1 MDSVRYDLALLGLI
15 LMPGALLYWFSIH
28 PFVRFWRGLGA
39 RIAVTLHIVM
49 IAAVGYGMYLLRG
62 RLLAVEYGT
71 NPLLVA
77 ISVPLLIGSFV
88 LRWALGRQMK
98 LRILMGVPELTAEAP
113 SQRLLCE
120 GIYAR
125 IRHPRYLE
133 IFLALVFYALF
144 TNYLVAYA
152 IAAASVPTLLA
163 IIHIEERELRDRFGE
178 EYVRYCARVPRFWP
192 WWPGFTMDRKT
203 AP

>member
-1 MDSVRYDLALLGLI
+1 MDSARYDLALLGLI

-133 IFLALVFYALF
+133 IFLALLFYALF
-144 TNYLVAYA
+144 TNYLAAYA

-163 IIHIEERELRDRFGE
+163 IVHIEERELRDRFGE

-192 WWPGFTMDRKT
+192 W
-203 AP
+203 

>member
-62 RLLAVEYGT
+62 RLLGVEYGT

-192 WWPGFTMDRKT
+192 W
-203 AP
+203 

>member
-192 WWPGFTMDRKT
+192 W
-203 AP
+203 

>member
-28 PFVRFWRGLGA
+28 PFVRFSRGLGA

-88 LRWALGRQMK
+88 LRWALGRS
-98 LRILMGVPELTAEAP
+98 G
-113 SQRLLCE
+113 
-120 GIYAR
+120 
-125 IRHPRYLE
+125 
-133 IFLALVFYALF
+133 
-144 TNYLVAYA
+144 
-152 IAAASVPTLLA
+152 
-163 IIHIEERELRDRFGE
+163 ER
-178 EYVRYCARVPRFWP
+178 
-192 WWPGFTMDRKT
+192 
-203 AP
+203 

>member
-1 MDSVRYDLALLGLI
+1 MDSARYDLALLGLI

-192 WWPGFTMDRKT
+192 S
-203 AP
+203 

>member
-1 MDSVRYDLALLGLI
+1 MDSARYDLALLGLI

-77 ISVPLLIGSFV
+77 ISVTLHIVMIAAVGYGMYLLRGRLLAVEYGTNPLLVAISVPLLIGSFV

-98 LRILMGVPELTAEAP
+98 LRIL
-113 SQRLLCE
+113 
-120 GIYAR
+120 
-125 IRHPRYLE
+125 
-133 IFLALVFYALF
+133 
-144 TNYLVAYA
+144 
-152 IAAASVPTLLA
+152 
-163 IIHIEERELRDRFGE
+163 
-178 EYVRYCARVPRFWP
+178 
-192 WWPGFTMDRKT
+192 
-203 AP
+203 

>member
-1 MDSVRYDLALLGLI
+1 MDSARYDLALLGLI

-192 WWPGFTMDRKT
+192 W
-203 AP
+203 

>member
-1 MDSVRYDLALLGLI
+1 MDSARYDLALLGLI

-144 TNYLVAYA
+144 TNYLAAYA

-192 WWPGFTMDRKT
+192 W
-203 AP
+203 

>member
-192 WWPGFTMDRKT
+192 S
-203 AP
+203 